1 MPQPAR
7 SPTWPCSAAQRGR
20 AWSVPRIRQ
29 VESVTATASPS
40 GTLPPSL
47 SSSWREKSTRKLAQ
61 QAPQRVQGLSEK
73 SGMADVTDMA
83 GGRPQAEAQFDADG
97 LIKGLSGGGGASG
110 SVGSRTTVTVQ
121 AHWVTTCAETLPR

>member
-29 VESVTATASPS
+29 LESVTSTARPS

-47 SSSWREKSTRKLAQ
+47 CSSWREKSTRKLAQ

-73 SGMADVTDMA
+73 SDMAD
-83 GGRPQAEAQFDADG
+83 GRPQAEAQFDADG
-97 LIKGLSGGGGASG
+97 LIKGLSGGGGSSG
-110 SVGSRTTVTVQ
+110 SAGSRTTVTVQ
-121 AHWVTTCAETLPR
+121 AHWVTTCADTLPR